1 MRNEINKHRD
11 IILLTIGTLLVILS
25 LCLLFYDRIELL
37 KSNVFAEVEMEKY
50 HENNLDGEIEKE
62 TITDDVDVD
71 VDEDIDIDYIEE
83 EDEEGNVQKQ
93 KELTA
98 EEEAKKKAR
107 EAANKKAQEERAKI
121 AKEHIGYLEIKK
133 INLKQGLVSKN
144 SYYNNVKYNI
154 QMIETSDY
162 PDKNLGN
169 VILAAHSGSG
179 YIAFFKNLYKLKK
192 GDEAKITYK
201 NYVYTYKIVN
211 IYNVPKT
218 GKVKINRDV
227 HKTTLTLITCTFNS
241 KTEQTVYILELSSKA
256 KVGGNK

>member
-11 IILLTIGTLLVILS
+11 VILLTIGTLLVILS

-50 HENNLDGEIEKE
+50 HEKNLDGEAEEE

-71 VDEDIDIDYIEE
+71 IVDDIDIDYIEE
-83 EDEEGNVQKQ
+83 EDEEGNTSTKT
-93 KELTA
+93 LTP

-107 EAANKKAQEERAKI
+107 EAANKKAQQEREKI
-121 AKEHIGYLEIKK
+121 AKEYIGYLEIKK
-133 INLKQGLVSKN
+133 INLKQGLVSLK

-201 NYVYTYKIVN
+201 NYVYTYKLAN

-218 GKVKINRDV
+218 GQVKINRDV
-227 HKTTLTLITCTFNS
+227 HKTSLTLITCTYNS
-241 KTEQTVYILELSSKA
+241 KTEQTVYIFELSSKVKA
-256 KVGGNK
+256 GGSK